1 MRHDLTVGSLFSGV
15 GGLDLGLEW
24 AGLEHRW
31 FCEADEFCR
40 RILGLRWPGLPV
52 YPDARTLPDDL
63 EPVDLVAG
71 GFPCQPVSLAGRG
84 LAQDDPRWLWPA
96 FERTLRLVRPRLVF
110 VENVL
115 GLANR
120 GMADVLGGLAALGF
134 DAAWTSF
141 GAAHVGA
148 PHWRRRVWIVAA
160 HPERVAL
167 RVEPR
172 GVFGL
177 GWAGETLARF
187 DGPARA
193 LADADSAREPQS
205 PGVLAGLSRWVV
217 DGGEEGGGDDVADA
231 GGERLDGWPG
241 GRRDG
246 RDEAERREE
255 GDHPRDGRGAPDPLA
270 DADGAG
276 WVERGRARGVGGGFS
291 ESENGRG
298 ARADADGEGPPD
310 GRGHR
315 PRGGP
320 VPTGFS
326 GWWALEPDVGRVAH
340 GVAGRVDRLRALG
353 NGVVPQCAELV
364 ARRLIDVIDD

>member
-193 LADADSAREPQS
+193 LADAD
-205 PGVLAGLSRWVV
+205 
-217 DGGEEGGGDDVADA
+217 
-231 GGERLDGWPG
+231 
-241 GRRDG
+241 
-246 RDEAERREE
+246 
-255 GDHPRDGRGAPDPLA
+255 
-270 DADGAG
+270 GAG